1 MEDIVDP
8 RDLESWLRHI
18 LRNQINT
25 ADKAIRKVKA
35 DVEAQIASFNEI
47 TADLLKKSDRDCA
60 EKRNDKAVYKSARA
74 VNRMCQELQGLSSG
88 FSLSE
93 PQSYEGLKQFSDS
106 VVKLGADAGKTRE
119 RWIAQIRPYYIL
131 DMMSLNASIEKLRRL
146 GDQGWDVLSKEGAL
160 LRGIEEIHDRAEK
173 MQDLEQS
180 LSGQREEHNRI
191 LAELDEVEPQ
201 VNATQDAIE
210 SLTSDQKLSE
220 LRKIED
226 RMTELRGELLASGF
240 RRLGRPLRKLESM
253 SARGEYPMSPEVRE
267 KLTEYLKKPFTTFIH
282 ETEGYPS
289 LRSVLRNLQDAV
301 GHRKLVLKQREER
314 KVLER
319 IHKVIERNALN
330 GIHDEATS
338 LMAERERYLQDPICI
353 ELVKAYRLKRQ
364 QLKDLKSKRA
374 SLVRQLNSHAE
385 RIETSGN
392 ALSQFVRETE
402 LLSQK
407 LSKRPITISS
417 GTS

>member
-8 RDLESWLRHI
+8 RDLESWLRHT

-25 ADKAIRKVKA
+25 ADKAIHKVKA
-35 DVEAQIASFNEI
+35 DVEAQIVSFNEI
-47 TADLLKKSDRDCA
+47 TADLLKKSDRDCT

-74 VNRMCQELQGLSSG
+74 VNRMCQELQGLSSD

-106 VVKLGADAGKTRE
+106 VVKLGTDAAKTRE
-119 RWIAQIRPYYIL
+119 RWTAQIRPYYIL

-146 GDQGWDVLSKEGAL
+146 GDQGWDVFSKEGAL
-160 LRGIEEIHDRAEK
+160 LRGIEEIHDRVQK

-180 LSGQREEHNRI
+180 LRGQREEHSRI
-191 LAELDEVEPQ
+191 LAELDKVEPQ
-201 VNATQDAIE
+201 INATQDAIE
-210 SLTSDQKLSE
+210 SLASDPKLAE

-253 SARGEYPMSPEVRE
+253 GARGEYPMSPEVRE
-267 KLTEYLKKPFTTFIH
+267 KLAEYLKKPFTTFIH
-282 ETEGYPS
+282 EIEGYPS

-301 GHRKLVLKQREER
+301 GLRKLVLKQREER

-319 IHKVIERNALN
+319 IHNVTERNVLN
-330 GIHDEATS
+330 SIHNEATS
-338 LMAERERYLQDPICI
+338 LLAERERYLQDPTCI

-385 RIETSGN
+385 RIQTSGN
-392 ALSQFVRETE
+392 AFSQFVRETE
-402 LLSQK
+402 LFSQK
-407 LSKRPITISS
+407 MTKRPIKISS